1 MNKCLKLIVALF
13 CVNIMAASLLKA
25 NNLVSYKG
33 SKLSSI
39 NANYSRS
46 KSSTMVKQT
55 VLSSIT
61 AKELNIEV
69 GSNTDLKGSLI
80 AAGYY
85 DESGNFIDNGKLRLK
100 TNSLTFSNLSN
111 TRYDKSN
118 SLSIG
123 ANYAF
128 KDPQQGGESGSK
140 DGGSQASDSKSAE
153 AKENDTDPKSKI
165 SSINYANNRNLSY
178 SMSKSLATI
187 GRGELIVGD
196 KDISSLQEKPP
207 KDHR

>member
-1 MNKCLKLIVALF
+1 MKINMNKCLKLIVALF

-61 AKELNIEV
+61 AKQLYIEV

-85 DESGNFIDNGKLRLK
+85 DENGNFIDNGKLRLK
-100 TNSLTFSNLSN
+100 TDTLTFSNLSN
-111 TRYDKSN
+111 TTN
-118 SLSIG
+118 QIL
-123 ANYAF
+123 
-128 KDPQQGGESGSK
+128 
-140 DGGSQASDSKSAE
+140 
-153 AKENDTDPKSKI
+153 
-165 SSINYANNRNLSY
+165 
-178 SMSKSLATI
+178 
-187 GRGELIVGD
+187 
-196 KDISSLQEKPP
+196 
-207 KDHR
+207 